1 MNNDDTLWVLEHKI
15 RRIDTDDSNG
25 IVEIHCRLICMDRR
39 RIFIHKEEREFFSS
53 SMARWMS

>member
-25 IVEIHCRLICMDRR
+25 IVEITLPPHMHGPPPH
-39 RIFIHKEEREFFSS
+39 FHS
-53 SMARWMS
+53 